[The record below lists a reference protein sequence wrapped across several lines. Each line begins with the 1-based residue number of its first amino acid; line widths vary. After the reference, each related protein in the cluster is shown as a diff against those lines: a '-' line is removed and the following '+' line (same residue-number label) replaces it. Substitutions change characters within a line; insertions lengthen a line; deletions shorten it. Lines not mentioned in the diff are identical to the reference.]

1 MREIKFTRDTGSY
14 TKGDTAAFA
23 AATAAHLVE
32 HGAAEYTN
40 AAAKPA
46 PKADD
51 TTVKAQAKAADVSFA
66 DLCDRI
72 EASGLDR
79 PKSWADIE
87 ELGATALDLLT
98 PSTEEGTPSAN
109 EGTPTPE

>member
-1 MREIKFTRDTGSY
+1 MPEITFTRSTGSY
-14 TKGDTAAFA
+14 AKGATVDMG
-23 AATAAHLVE
+23 AATAAHLVQ

-40 AAAKPA
+40 GAVKPA

-51 TTVKAQAKAADVSFA
+51 TSVKAQAKAAEVSFA

-72 EASGLDR
+72 EASGLDK

-87 ELGATALDLLT
+87 ELGATALDMLT
-98 PSTEEGTPSAN
+98 APGDDEA
-109 EGTPTPE
+109 TPTPE